1 MKKQLQTTS
10 SEIATIPQTLGLADM
25 SESQL
30 AETFTKLDATRE
42 HYDNLSGICA
52 TLQGLVLI
60 EVKEKVGHGKYGHW
74 LESNFPKSHK
84 TANRFQRIA
93 EEFLAR
99 AGAKNTPEAKQLKL
113 DTGVQFDNV
122 NTSTQLLLT
131 DLAASLSAV
140 RGASLDMS
148 HPMIQAISTYAGGR
162 SYKQMWLD
170 LPPALLGGDHRRRDE
185 DGEPVPR
192 IRRTDEEIE
201 RDTFESTGRVICGD
215 ARRALTNLL
224 TMKGPVGRPGKQPI
238 PRAWDL
244 LDDKALQEL
253 KEMAIDL
260 RDGILESE
268 KRRAQA
274 RPSK

>member
-1 MKKQLQTTS
+1 MKKQIQTVS
-10 SEIATIPQTLGLADM
+10 SEIATIPQTLGLSGM

-74 LESNFPKSHK
+74 LKENFPKSHDM
-84 TANRFQRIA
+84 ANRFYRIA
-93 EEFLAR
+93 ENFLER
-99 AGAKNTPEAKQLKL
+99 IDAKNTPESKFRSRAKFGEK
-113 DTGVQFDNV
+113 
-122 NTSTQLLLT
+122 LLLK
-131 DLAASLSAV
+131 DLAASLDAI
-140 RGASLDMS
+140 RGESLDTS
-148 HPMIQAISTYAGGR
+148 HPMVQAIAAYAGNR
-162 SYKQMWLD
+162 SYRQLWLD

-192 IRRTDEEIE
+192 LRRTTEEIE
-201 RDTFESTGRVICGD
+201 RDTFETTGRVICGD

-260 RDGILESE
+260 REGILESE
-268 KRRAQA
+268 KRRALA